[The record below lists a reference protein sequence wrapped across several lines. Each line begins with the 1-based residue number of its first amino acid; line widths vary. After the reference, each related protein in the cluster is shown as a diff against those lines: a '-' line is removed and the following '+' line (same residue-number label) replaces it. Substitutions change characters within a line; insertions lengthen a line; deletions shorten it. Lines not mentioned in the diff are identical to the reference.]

1 MEMRDG
7 VGSDFVMTLTTGN
20 PNEQGRKRGRTEEEQ
35 DVVSMPTFPEK
46 KRLLLE
52 GKKEEQIKGDGE

>member
-1 MEMRDG
+1 MEGGR
-7 VGSDFVMTLTTGN
+7 SDFVMTLTTGN
-20 PNEQGRKRGRTEEEQ
+20 PNEQGRKRGRIEEEQ
-35 DVVSMPTFPEK
+35 DVVSMPTFPEKRK